1 MFTICVYCASA
12 MSNNPHH
19 SYRPDIDGLRA
30 LAVLPVLLYHAHV
43 PGFGG
48 GFVGVDIFFVISG
61 YLITGIIAREID
73 AGDFSIINFYERR
86 ARRILPA
93 LFAVIAFV
101 LIGASWLYLPGD
113 FESVPRSALAALG
126 FLANVWLFM
135 EAGYFQAA
143 AETMPLLHTWSLGVE
158 EQFYIIFPVI
168 LIAIARIAPAWRL
181 RAVMTLAI
189 GSFIWAVAK
198 QADTDSFA
206 FYLLP
211 PRAWEL
217 MIGSLLALGIVP
229 VIRSRWVNE
238 ALCIAALIAIIA
250 SVALYSSNTVFPGV
264 AALPPVLGA
273 AVLIHCARGTCAGR
287 LLSMSGPVAIGL
299 ISYSLYLWHWPLIV
313 FTQYA
318 QDAPLSGIQSALII
332 AASLAMSWASWRFIE
347 MPFRNPVRFDR
358 KRIFA
363 ISGGGIAALS
373 IAATVMIAQGGWTSR
388 FSDQTVRFAS
398 GAQDISP
405 ARSACITNQIGG
417 VRPECTL
424 GADTPPS
431 AVIWGD
437 SHGVELAWV
446 LGQQFSERGTAIA
459 QRTRAS
465 CAPATGY
472 DDVRDPKCRLF
483 NDAVLAE
490 ISASASID
498 TVYLTAFWAKDTY
511 SDAGVDSLLD
521 DTITQLQSQGK
532 TVILIGPVPPQPAS
546 VPRRLALRGSD
557 AETASRAAFETQ
569 TDWFTARFAD
579 WRMQGVQIIEPA
591 RVLVRG
597 DKTVIVEDGQPLYF
611 DSHHLSLAGAQRVLA
626 EGPAN

>member
-1 MFTICVYCASA
+1 
-12 MSNNPHH
+12 MSSKPHP

-43 PGFGG
+43 PGSGG

-101 LIGASWLYLPGD
+101 LIAASWLYLPGD
-113 FESVPRSALAALG
+113 FEGVPRSALAALG
-126 FLANVWLFM
+126 FLANIWLFM

-181 RAVMTLAI
+181 RAVAALAA
-189 GSFIWAVAK
+189 GSFVWAVAK

-217 MIGSLLALGIVP
+217 MIGSLLALGVVP
-229 VIRSRWVNE
+229 AIRCRWINE
-238 ALCIAALIAIIA
+238 TLCLAALIAIIGP
-250 SVALYSSNTVFPGV
+250 VIFYSSQTVFPGT

-273 AVLIHCARGTCAGR
+273 AILIHCARGTFAGA
-287 LLSMSGPVAIGL
+287 LLSMRGPVAIGL

-318 QDAPLSGIQSALII
+318 QDAPLSAVQSVLII
-332 AASLAMSWASWRFIE
+332 TVSLAISWASWRFIE
-347 MPFRNPVRFDR
+347 RPFRNRAHFDR
-358 KRIFA
+358 KRIFML
-363 ISGGGIAALS
+363 SGSGIAALS
-373 IAATVMIAQGGWTSR
+373 ALCAVMIAQGGWASR
-388 FSDQTVRFAS
+388 FPEQTVRYAN
-398 GAQDISP
+398 GALDISP
-405 ARSACITNQIGG
+405 ARSACITDEISGHW
-417 VRPECTL
+417 PDCTL

-437 SHGVELAWV
+437 SHGMEMAWV
-446 LGQQFSERGTAIA
+446 LGQTYAVRGASIA

-465 CAPATGY
+465 CAPALGY
-472 DDVRDPKCRLF
+472 DDARDPKCRLF
-483 NDAVLAE
+483 NEAVLAE
-490 ISASASID
+490 IEASRSVQ
-498 TVYLTAFWAKDTY
+498 TVYLTAFWAREGY
-511 SDAGVDSLLD
+511 RDAAVDQLVD
-521 DTITQLQSQGK
+521 DTITRLQSAGK
-532 TVILIGPVPPQPAS
+532 AVILIGPVPPQPAS
-546 VPRRLALRGSD
+546 VPRRLALRG
-557 AETASRAAFETQ
+557 ANAQTASRAEFEAQ
-569 TDWFTARFAD
+569 TDWFTGRFAK
-579 WRMQGVQIIEPA
+579 WRARGVNIIEPA

-597 DKTVIVEDGQPLYF
+597 DTTIIVEDGQPLYF
-611 DSHHLSLAGAQRVLA
+611 DSHHLSLTGAKRVLA
-626 EGPAN
+626 QDPAQ